1 VRVLWAPW
9 RLSYVEGAAPNDDC
23 IFCTMPAREGPAARR
38 DALVLAADDLASV
51 MMNRFPYAHAHLMVA
66 PRRHTSDLLDLDAA
80 TSAAIHDRVR
90 AAVAVLKAE
99 YAPQGFNIGIN
110 VGRAAGAGIADHLHW
125 HVVPRW
131 EGDTN
136 FMPTLADTRVMPQHI
151 EETYDR
157 LLQQFA
163 RLASVAPAP

>member
-9 RLSYVEGAAPNDDC
+9 RLSYVEGAAPNGGC
-23 IFCTMPAREGPAARR
+23 IFCTLPGRESAAALRA
-38 DALVLAADDLASV
+38 ALVLASDDLACV
-51 MMNRFPYAHAHLMVA
+51 IMNRFPYTHAHLMVA
-66 PRRHTSDLLDLDAA
+66 PRRHTADLLDLDID
-80 TSAAIHDRVR
+80 TTRAIDRGVR
-90 AAVAVLKAE
+90 WAVAALKAE
-99 YAPQGFNIGIN
+99 YAPHGFNIGIN
-110 VGRAAGAGIADHLHW
+110 LGRAAGAGIADHLHW

-157 LLQQFA
+157 LLCQFE
-163 RLASVAPAP
+163 RLAKTVPTS